1 MLFRSVGS
9 SAASNTTA
17 AVIPAGKPLQP
28 VITSL
33 KPDYRQMTVTWAAGR
48 SNGEAITQTTAVATP
63 GGASCTV
70 TSGNS
75 CVITGLANTNSYTFV
90 VTSTNILGESVPSLT
105 SAATMVGAVP
115 FAPTSLVGDEGDH
128 KATLRWTAA
137 DGRDFP
143 VLSYKVTATPGGQY
157 CNTESTSCVITGL
170 DNGKSYTFRVTA
182 FNVMGESLPSAES
195 MTLIP
200 AGPPLAP
207 DLVTVVR
214 GSGRVEVRWT
224 AAAGNG
230 SDVTG
235 YSVLSNPGGR
245 SCVTTTA
252 LVCVIDGLTNGTAYT
267 FAVSATSVVG
277 TSLPR
282 LSDAVTPAG
291 VPSAPTTI
299 RALPGNKS
307 ATVSW
312 SAPTSNG
319 GELITGYRVTAVP
332 GGAQCTTASPT
343 ALSCSVSN
351 LTNGVAYKFT
361 VIAINAIGNSV
372 PSLASVI
379 ITPSTKPLAPNSL
392 LVASPAVGRVKLNWN
407 GAQRF
412 GATLLKYEYSY
423 RVKSTAAWGAW
434 TNNGTRTYVVLKN
447 LSVGTAYQLRVRITT
462 SGGAT
467 VSKVFPFTPTK

>member
-1 MLFRSVGS
+1 MCS
-9 SAASNTTA
+9 S
-17 AVIPAGKPLQP
+17 
-28 VITSL
+28 
-33 KPDYRQMTVTWAAGR
+33 
-48 SNGEAITQTTAVATP
+48 
-63 GGASCTV
+63 
-70 TSGNS
+70 
-75 CVITGLANTNSYTFV
+75 
-90 VTSTNILGESVPSLT
+90 
-105 SAATMVGAVP
+105 
-115 FAPTSLVGDEGDH
+115 
-128 KATLRWTAA
+128 
-137 DGRDFP
+137 
-143 VLSYKVTATPGGQY
+143 
-157 CNTESTSCVITGL
+157 
-170 DNGKSYTFRVTA
+170 
-182 FNVMGESLPSAES
+182 
-195 MTLIP
+195 
-200 AGPPLAP
+200 
-207 DLVTVVR
+207 DL
-214 GSGRVEVRWT
+214 
-224 AAAGNG
+224 
-230 SDVTG
+230 
-235 YSVLSNPGGR
+235 VLSNPGGR

-252 LVCVIDGLTNGTAYT
+252 LMCFIDGLTNGTAYT